1 MAGDMHP
8 GSLHKAPG
16 STRRGRYLGRGR
28 ASGHGKTSGRGIKG
42 QFSRS
47 GAKRRPGGAGVGTG
61 GDIPPFMRIP
71 KRGFY
76 APGKIHWREVNLYQI
91 AEAFEAGVEVN
102 PEAMM
107 EKGLVSTLRPGVKV
121 LGTGELTKAFKITAH
136 AFSGSAKE
144 KIEKAGGTCTLI
156 GEAGKKS

>member
-42 QFSRS
+42 QFSRTGS
-47 GAKRRPGGAGVGTG
+47 GKNPGRAGVGSG
-61 GDIPPFMRIP
+61 GDIPAFMRIP
-71 KRGFY
+71 KRGFF
-76 APGKIHWREVNLYQI
+76 APGKIHWREVNLYRI
-91 AEAFEAGVEVN
+91 AEVFDAGAEVN
-102 PEAMM
+102 PENLL
-107 EKGLVSTLRPGVKV
+107 KNGLVSTLRPGVKI
-121 LGTGELTKAFKITAH
+121 LGTGEITKALKISAH

-144 KIEKAGGTCTLI
+144 KIEKAGGTCTI
-156 GEAGKKS
+156 ITEAVKKS